1 MGTKVFL
8 LSQIVVFKTLLYMR
22 RLKLR
27 KLIFTMLY
35 YVRKHRSS
43 VLSA

>member
-27 KLIFTMLY
+27 ELIFAMLY
-35 YVRKHRSS
+35 YISEF
-43 VLSA
+43 